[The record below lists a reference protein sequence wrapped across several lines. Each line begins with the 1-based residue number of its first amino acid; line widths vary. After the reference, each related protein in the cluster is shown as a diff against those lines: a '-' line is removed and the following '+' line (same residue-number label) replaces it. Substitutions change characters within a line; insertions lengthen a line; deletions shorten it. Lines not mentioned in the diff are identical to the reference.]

1 VDQHTDPKERPAEA
15 ENALL
20 LPVQILRGEA
30 ALSVRFSEEKGGNFS
45 VPYGMSERA
54 KSADGVISLGAAAT
68 PWTLADPGR
77 TLDPQRLRSVQI
89 GGEVKTDR
97 LKFVIKKAAWAT
109 F

>member
-1 VDQHTDPKERPAEA
+1 
-15 ENALL
+15 
-20 LPVQILRGEA
+20 
-30 ALSVRFSEEKGGNFS
+30 

-97 LKFVIKKAAWAT
+97 LKFVIKKVAWAT